1 MTISEARSQLS
12 REKAEAEMGVRIEKT
27 LAGRTGGSFLD
38 ANGELVVTTLDA
50 AGKAKVTGNGA
61 DAKVV
66 DDSTARLDSIMQAF
80 DRQAAAQGPGKS
92 QGWRVDV
99 PTNTVVMTVT
109 DGASDPTTDAMRQ
122 ARGDLRYQRP
132 DRAQG
137 RGAGA
142 PGWRSGWSAASSS
155 SRRAAGRA
163 RSASTPSMRPTAP
176 SC

>member
-1 MTISEARSQLS
+1 MHTARNSNLTRATLVAVALSLCAASPAAAATSSPAQPAGSVLSQAAAALAKLKGMTISEARSQLS

-66 DDSTARLDSIMQAF
+66 DDSTAAPGLDHAGQF

-92 QGWRVDV
+92 PGL
-99 PTNTVVMTVT
+99 
-109 DGASDPTTDAMRQ
+109 
-122 ARGDLRYQRP
+122 AR
-132 DRAQG
+132 
-137 RGAGA
+137 
-142 PGWRSGWSAASSS
+142 
-155 SRRAAGRA
+155 RRADQHRGR
-163 RSASTPSMRPTAP
+163 
-176 SC
+176 